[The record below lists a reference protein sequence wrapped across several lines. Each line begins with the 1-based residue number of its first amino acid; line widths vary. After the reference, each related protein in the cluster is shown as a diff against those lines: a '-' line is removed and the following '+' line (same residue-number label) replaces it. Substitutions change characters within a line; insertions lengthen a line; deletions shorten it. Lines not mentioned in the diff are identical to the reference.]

1 METGRA
7 LAAALTQSPSLSGF
21 TPEYLEKVF
30 EQYPDEVKS
39 ATAPLMAKLNEVRAD
54 RLTRLETLEKNIP
67 NGSLDSGRALFFGKA
82 TCATCHTIGA
92 NGGHFGPDLTSI
104 QRDRSA
110 HDLLEAIVYPSASF
124 VREFESYRIKTKDG
138 EHTGIIRERTPDA
151 VIVATSSQTYVRI
164 ARADILSTEIL
175 DMSLMPQ
182 GFDQLLNNQE
192 IADLMAFILGQDQDP
207 ETDQK
212 LLR

>member
-1 METGRA
+1 
-7 LAAALTQSPSLSGF
+7 
-21 TPEYLEKVF
+21 
-30 EQYPDEVKS
+30 
-39 ATAPLMAKLNEVRAD
+39 
-54 RLTRLETLEKNIP
+54 
-67 NGSLDSGRALFFGKA
+67 LFFGKA

-92 NGGHFGPDLTSI
+92 GGGHFGPDLTSI

-151 VIVATSSQTYVRI
+151 IVLAASAQTAVRI

-192 IADLMAFILGQDQDP
+192 MADLMAFILGQDQDP
-207 ETDQK
+207 KTDQQ